1 MSSEKRPGLI
11 PVAGL
16 PSRAQAQEDS
26 GAQKEPMLSGGRPR
40 TSSWDL
46 RPQWPQ
52 SSLDLWPL
60 RDPVCS
66 MA

>member
-1 MSSEKRPGLI
+1 MSSEKRTGLI

-16 PSRAQAQEDS
+16 PSRAQTQEDS
-26 GAQKEPMLSGGRPR
+26 GTQKKLMLSGGRPR

-52 SSLDLWPL
+52 SSLDLRPL

-66 MA
+66 VA